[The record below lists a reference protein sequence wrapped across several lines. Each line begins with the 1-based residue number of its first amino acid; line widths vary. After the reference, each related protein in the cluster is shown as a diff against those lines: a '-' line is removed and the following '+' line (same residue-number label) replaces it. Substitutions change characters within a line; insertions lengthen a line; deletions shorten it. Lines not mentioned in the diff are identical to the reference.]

1 MLLLSP
7 QDMLD
12 GAEAS
17 NEALT
22 WILRIVTLGGVVVSL
37 QVRGRLIQY
46 KKRENSADLHS
57 TTLQMVTAPISVA
70 PDIIPLCGSLI
81 GDMVGCLL
89 CCFNVCLGC
98 CCW

>member
-46 KKRENSADLHS
+46 KKRENSA
-57 TTLQMVTAPISVA
+57 V
-70 PDIIPLCGSLI
+70 
-81 GDMVGCLL
+81 
-89 CCFNVCLGC
+89 
-98 CCW
+98 